1 VGCGRGRA
9 LNLIAGWFPNS
20 RFVGFDLSEEAIA
33 FARHEAKRH
42 GQGNNAFAP
51 RDLSRFDQEADQGA
65 FDLVTTFDAVHDQ
78 ARPRA
83 VLRGIRRA
91 LAPKGVYLAQDIK
104 GSSHVHLNREHP
116 VGTLLYT
123 ISCMHCM
130 TVSLAQ
136 NGEGLG
142 AMWGR
147 EKAEE
152 LMREAGFRS
161 IEVHELPHDFQN
173 YYYVC
178 RP

>member
-1 VGCGRGRA
+1 
-9 LNLIAGWFPNS
+9 
-20 RFVGFDLSEEAIA
+20 
-33 FARHEAKRH
+33 
-42 GQGNNAFAP
+42 
-51 RDLSRFDQEADQGA
+51 
-65 FDLVTTFDAVHDQ
+65 
-78 ARPRA
+78 
-83 VLRGIRRA
+83 
-91 LAPKGVYLAQDIK
+91 
-104 GSSHVHLNREHP
+104 
-116 VGTLLYT
+116 
-123 ISCMHCM
+123 MHCM

-152 LMREAGFRS
+152 LLREAGFGS